1 MAIFT
6 AIAGMMNPLSPEWDE
21 VYKRRL
27 FIEMRL
33 NIETERYEQTTKE
46 KGTEETSTSGTGWIC
61 FYGDGEEC
69 YKQALETAV
78 SDNQNSTVA
87 AEAEGNESE
96 GINEQKTMEEVQTG
110 ADTISAGAEAVEE
123 RTVVWAEERMAV
135 SESQAEDEIPGEGT
149 AGTAVD
155 VTGEQPVTSTEIH
168 STNPGTQQVEVR
180 PDTVSVGIPGAP
192 LYQIDGDTLDH
203 GVAEYLY
210 RRLCEA
216 GIGWFYEFS
225 VCLAYQESSFN
236 PLAENPNGLDKG
248 LFQFRV
254 EYHPGLD
261 WRNPYQQV
269 NLFVQMM
276 ATRAAAG
283 CDPYMMV
290 SRHNTSDYCPEFNE
304 VYVAQVLQHLPKLR
318 RVK

>member
-1 MAIFT
+1 
-6 AIAGMMNPLSPEWDE
+6 MMNPLSPEWDE

-27 FIEMRL
+27 YIEMRL
-33 NIETERYEQTTKE
+33 NIETEK
-46 KGTEETSTSGTGWIC
+46 W
-61 FYGDGEEC
+61 
-69 YKQALETAV
+69 
-78 SDNQNSTVA
+78 
-87 AEAEGNESE
+87 
-96 GINEQKTMEEVQTG
+96 NEQKKGKEVLSG
-110 ADTISAGAEAVEE
+110 ADTISAGTETAKE
-123 RTVVWAEERMAV
+123 RTVVRAEERMAV
-135 SESQAEDEIPGEGT
+135 NESQAEDEVPGEGT
-149 AGTAVD
+149 AGTTVD
-155 VTGEQPVTSTEIH
+155 VPGEQPVASPE
-168 STNPGTQQVEVR
+168 NQEQNVGTQQVEIQ
-180 PDTVSVGIPGAP
+180 PDPVGVGIPGTP
-192 LYQIDGDTLDH
+192 LYQIDGDVLDP

-216 GIGWFYEFS
+216 GIGYFYEFS

-236 PLAENPNGLDKG
+236 PIAENPNGRDKG

-269 NLFVQMM
+269 DLYVQMM
-276 ATRAAAG
+276 ANRAAAG

-304 VYVAQVLQHLPKLR
+304 VYVGQVLQHLPKLR

>member
-27 FIEMRL
+27 YIEMRL
-33 NIETERYEQTTKE
+33 NIETEKWYEQKKGKE
-46 KGTEETSTSGTGWIC
+46 VLS
-61 FYGDGEEC
+61 
-69 YKQALETAV
+69 
-78 SDNQNSTVA
+78 
-87 AEAEGNESE
+87 
-96 GINEQKTMEEVQTG
+96 G
-110 ADTISAGAEAVEE
+110 ADTVSAGAEAVEE
-123 RTVVWAEERMAV
+123 RTVVWTEERMAV
-135 SESQAEDEIPGEGT
+135 NESQAAEENPGEST
-149 AGTAVD
+149 AEYEDDVQRNSAVWEELAD
-155 VTGEQPVTSTEIH
+155 PPENQA
-168 STNPGTQQVEVR
+168 TNQGTQQVEVR
-180 PDTVSVGIPGAP
+180 IAPVGVGTPMAP
-192 LYQIDGDTLDH
+192 LYQIDGDTLDP
-203 GVAEYLY
+203 GVADYLY

-216 GIGWFYEFS
+216 GIGYFYEFS

-236 PLAENPNGLDKG
+236 PLAENPNGRDKG

-269 NLFVQMM
+269 DLFVQMM
-276 ATRAAAG
+276 ANRAAAG

>member
-33 NIETERYEQTTKE
+33 NIETEN
-46 KGTEETSTSGTGWIC
+46 W
-61 FYGDGEEC
+61 
-69 YKQALETAV
+69 
-78 SDNQNSTVA
+78 
-87 AEAEGNESE
+87 
-96 GINEQKTMEEVQTG
+96 NEQKKVKEVLSG
-110 ADTISAGAEAVEE
+110 ADTISAGLETAEE
-123 RTVVWAEERMAV
+123 RTVVWTEERMAV
-135 SESQAEDEIPGEGT
+135 NESQAEDEIPGKGT
-149 AGTAVD
+149 AGTAAD
-155 VTGEQPVTSTEIH
+155 VPGEQPVASPENQATY
-168 STNPGTQQVEVR
+168 PGTQQVDVR
-180 PDTVSVGIPGAP
+180 PDPVSVGIPGAP
-192 LYQIDGDTLDH
+192 LYQIDGDTLDP
-203 GVAEYLY
+203 GVADYLY

-216 GIGWFYEFS
+216 GIGYFYEFS

-236 PLAENPNGLDKG
+236 PLAENPNGRDKG

-254 EYHPGLD
+254 EFHPGLD

-269 NLFVQMM
+269 DLYVRLM
-276 ATRAAAG
+276 ANRAAAG

-304 VYVAQVLQHLPKLR
+304 VYVGQVLQHLPKLR

>member
-1 MAIFT
+1 MGQSCRYSKGGDFINLHLRFLAAKLAIFT
-6 AIAGMMNPLSPEWDE
+6 AIAGLMNPLSPEWDE

-33 NIETERYEQTTKE
+33 NIETEK
-46 KGTEETSTSGTGWIC
+46 W
-61 FYGDGEEC
+61 
-69 YKQALETAV
+69 
-78 SDNQNSTVA
+78 
-87 AEAEGNESE
+87 
-96 GINEQKTMEEVQTG
+96 NEQKTGKEVLSG
-110 ADTISAGAEAVEE
+110 ADTISAGLKTAEE

-135 SESQAEDEIPGEGT
+135 SESQAEDEVSGEIT

-155 VTGEQPVTSTEIH
+155 VSGEQPVASPEDQT
-168 STNPGTQQVEVR
+168 TNPGTQQVDVR
-180 PDTVSVGIPGAP
+180 PDPVSVGISGAP
-192 LYQIDGDTLDH
+192 LYQIDGDTLDP
-203 GVAEYLY
+203 GVADYLY

-216 GIGWFYEFS
+216 GIGYFYEFS

-236 PLAENPNGLDKG
+236 PLAENPNGRDKG

-254 EYHPGLD
+254 EFHPGLD

-269 NLFVQMM
+269 DLYVQMM
-276 ATRAAAG
+276 ANRAVAG

-290 SRHNTSDYCPEFNE
+290 SRHNTSDYCPEFNG
-304 VYVAQVLQHLPKLR
+304 VYVGQILQHLPKLR